1 MKGLDTN
8 VLVRYIV
15 RDDKK
20 QAERAS
26 AYIRKATEPGKI
38 CFINCVVFCEL
49 VWVLESAYEYS
60 KNEITLVLEKILMIK
75 QFEIETKDIVRQ
87 AVQDYLNGKGD
98 IADYLIGRIN
108 HVRGCEITATF
119 DRNLKN
125 NSNFVVLD

>member
-1 MKGLDTN
+1 MRGLDTN

-15 RDDKK
+15 KDDRK

-26 AYIRKATEPGKI
+26 VYIRKATESGKI
-38 CFINCVVFCEL
+38 CFINCVVLCEL

-60 KNEITLVLEKILMIK
+60 KEEITNVLEKILMIK
-75 QFEIETKDIVRQ
+75 QFEIEIKDIVRQ
-87 AVQDYLNGKGD
+87 AVHDYKNGKGD

-119 DRNLKN
+119 DKKLNN
-125 NSNFVVLD
+125 NSNFDVLD